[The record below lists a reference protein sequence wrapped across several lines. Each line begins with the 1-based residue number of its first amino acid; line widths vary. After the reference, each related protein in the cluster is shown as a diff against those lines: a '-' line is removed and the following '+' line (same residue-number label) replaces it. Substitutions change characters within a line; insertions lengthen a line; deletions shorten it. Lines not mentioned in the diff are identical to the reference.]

1 MNESPANIQLRDFEP
16 IEADYLNRAHR
27 TLVMM
32 RQEYDQYAAEPRLY
46 VNSPREGGAKIDVL
60 AAIEGVVT
68 RRQASLT
75 KKMHAV
81 IKDLEAYRK
90 RK

>member
-1 MNESPANIQLRDFEP
+1 MNESPANIKLRDFEP
-16 IEADYLNRAHR
+16 IEADYLNRALR

-32 RQEYDQYAAEPRLY
+32 RQEYDQYADEPRLY
-46 VNSPREGGAKIDVL
+46 VNSPREGGSKIDVL
-60 AAIEGVVT
+60 EAIEGVVACK
-68 RRQASLT
+68 QAALT

-81 IKDLEAYRK
+81 IKDFEAYRK